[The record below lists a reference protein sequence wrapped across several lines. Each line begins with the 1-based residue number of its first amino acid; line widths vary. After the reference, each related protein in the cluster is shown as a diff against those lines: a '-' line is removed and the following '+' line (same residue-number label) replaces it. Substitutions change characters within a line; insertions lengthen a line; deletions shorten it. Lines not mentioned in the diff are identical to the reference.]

1 MEQRANSKHGA
12 RLDDELE
19 RETED
24 LTRSG
29 QPSRTQEWREP
40 EPIEGDHLHLAVP
53 PDHEP
58 GAPAGMTAADAERRS
73 DIARYLP
80 PRAFPADRDTLLGC
94 LARASV
100 PDDIYDAVRN
110 LPAGRQFATIGEV
123 VRALGIPTE
132 VSPNRQP
139 AAEVLAAEVVKTG
152 LAARSA
158 CEKCI

>member
-40 EPIEGDHLHLAVP
+40 EPIEDDQLHLALP

-58 GAPAGMTAADAERRS
+58 GGPAGMTAADAERRS

-80 PRAFPADRDTLLGC
+80 PRAFPADRGALLSY
-94 LARASV
+94 LVRASA
-100 PDDIYDAVRN
+100 PDDIDDAIRR
-110 LPAGRQFATIGEV
+110 LPDGRRFRSVGEV
-123 VRALGIPTE
+123 VRALGMPTE
-132 VSPNRQP
+132 ASPNR
-139 AAEVLAAEVVKTG
+139 
-152 LAARSA
+152 
-158 CEKCI
+158 

>member
-1 MEQRANSKHGA
+1 MEQRANSKHGP

-29 QPSRTQEWREP
+29 WPSRMQEWREP
-40 EPIEGDHLHLAVP
+40 EPVEGDHLHLDVP

-58 GAPAGMTAADAERRS
+58 GVPHGMTAADAERRS

-80 PRAFPADRDTLLGC
+80 PRAFPAERDPLLAYV
-94 LARASV
+94 ARESA
-100 PDDIYDAVRN
+100 PDDIYDAIRS
-110 LPAGRQFATIGEV
+110 LPPGREFRTIGEV

-132 VSPNRQP
+132 TSPGREP
-139 AAEVLAAEVVKTG
+139 AAQA
-152 LAARSA
+152 
-158 CEKCI
+158 